1 MNENNKRYLNDV
13 KNRFLPL
20 PRNAVEEYEPE
31 PNLSDFEIIK
41 EVGVGSF
48 GKVYLV
54 SHKKTRHKFALKT
67 IDKLDEVNFEEKSY
81 FSREI
86 EIMYKL
92 NHPNICK
99 LFSHFEDDNYCYFL
113 LQYIPNGNAFS
124 LIPKDGKK
132 QQNMKLIASVMK
144 DVISAIYYLHN
155 MKPIIVH
162 RDIKPENILLDENS
176 KAYLTDFGWSNYIK
190 NHRIRNTVCGTPL
203 YLPPEMVSETGHNE
217 KADIWC
223 IGVLLFELST
233 GKVPFEGNDYSTVKS
248 NISHLNISWPSDID
262 PDVKDLVS
270 KILRKNPNERL
281 SIEKILSHSFFTK
294 YFPNAVKELIKPRE
308 QPHKVFI
315 VNIDDPN
322 TWSPIKARVNSTRIP
337 SKAIN
342 KNITKSINA
351 DNILINPTNSNNNLD
366 DIKRTQT
373 MLYNANLES
382 SLIKENNSNNSNNK
396 NFRINNNQN
405 PISKVNNNNRVNF
418 FNSKTSNI
426 NDINNNYRNLN
437 QNNQINNTSNY
448 NFRTIEVK
456 ITKDLAQ
463 NNNISTMNKNEN
475 DNSNKKYDSNKQIRL
490 KVNTNYLNNNNSKN
504 NNSNNNTNN
513 NTNNYYLATSNNNNK
528 TISSTSTVTSTTE
541 GNYIS
546 SANCHRN
553 KIKISS
559 PDNKKELDNKY
570 SELSKKYD
578 SLKKE
583 YDNWK
588 NNEIEKLRK
597 ELREKENTLSQLMHQ
612 HKSCEFPE
620 NENNFK
626 KLESL
631 YEVLKFENNEL
642 KAKIRNYPKYLKD
655 KKKNEIDSNNNRR
668 SLDNSNIKFPNN
680 NLDSKTQKN
689 IDAIIKDKDKQ
700 ISKYKEELRIKREKE
715 KERFVMLINR
725 YDRTLIVQEKE
736 NEDLKSKL
744 RELERQLY

>member
-1 MNENNKRYLNDV
+1 MNEINKKYLNDV
-13 KNRFLPL
+13 ENRFLPL

-31 PNLSDFEIIK
+31 PKITDFELIK
-41 EVGVGSF
+41 ELGVGSF

-54 SHKKTRHKFALKT
+54 YHKKTKHKFALKS
-67 IDKLDEVNFEEKSY
+67 IDKLDEVNYEEKSY

-99 LFSHFEDDNYCYFL
+99 LFSHFEDNNYCYFL
-113 LQYIPNGNAFS
+113 LQYIPNGSAFD
-124 LIPKDGKK
+124 LIPKNGKK

-144 DVISAIYYLHN
+144 DLISAIYYLHN
-155 MKPIIVH
+155 MQPTIVH

-176 KAYLTDFGWSNYIK
+176 KAYLTDFGWSNYIR

-233 GKVPFEGNDYSTVKS
+233 GKVPFEGNDYTTVKY
-248 NISHLNISWPSDID
+248 NISRLNISWPSDIE

-270 KILRKNPNERL
+270 KILKKNPNERL

-294 YFPNAVKELIKPRE
+294 YFPNAVKELIKPKD

-315 VNIDDPN
+315 VNSDDPN
-322 TWSPIKARVNSTRIP
+322 TWSPTKTRVNSTKIP
-337 SKAIN
+337 N
-342 KNITKSINA
+342 KTTNNNITNSNNV
-351 DNILINPTNSNNNLD
+351 DNNPTNSINNNNNNLSNV
-366 DIKRTQT
+366 KKTKT
-373 MLYNANLES
+373 MYYKSNLAS
-382 SLIKENNSNNSNNK
+382 SPIKENNNNNSKNK
-396 NFRINNNQN
+396 NIISTNSNQN
-405 PISKVNNNNRVNF
+405 LINKVNNNRVNIISPKPRYT
-418 FNSKTSNI
+418 NDNNNNKYQNNLI
-426 NDINNNYRNLN
+426 NNASNNNYR
-437 QNNQINNTSNY
+437 
-448 NFRTIEVK
+448 TIDNK
-456 ITKDLAQ
+456 TTKNMAQ
-463 NNNISTMNKNEN
+463 KNNISTMNKN
-475 DNSNKKYDSNKQIRL
+475 DNSNRKNNDSNKQKRL
-490 KVNTNYLNNNNSKN
+490 KINTNYYSNNNNNSKN
-504 NNSNNNTNN
+504 NTSSNNIS
-513 NTNNYYLATSNNNNK
+513 NYYLTTSNNNNK
-528 TISSTSTVTSTTE
+528 TFSKASTTTCTTE
-541 GNYIS
+541 GNYINS
-546 SANCHRN
+546 VNYHKN
-553 KIKISS
+553 KIKINS

-570 SELSKKYD
+570 SDLSKKYD

-597 ELREKENTLSQLMHQ
+597 ELREKENTLSQLMRQ

-626 KLESL
+626 KLETF
-631 YEVLKFENNEL
+631 YEDLKFENNEL
-642 KAKIRNYPKYLKD
+642 KAKIRNYSKYLKD
-655 KKKNEIDSNNNRR
+655 KKKNENDSSNNK
-668 SLDNSNIKFPNN
+668 STLDNNNIKFPNN

-715 KERFVMLINR
+715 KERFAILINK
-725 YDRTLIVQEKE
+725 YDRTLICQERE
-736 NEDLKSKL
+736 NEDLKIKL
-744 RELERQLY
+744 RELERLFY

>member
-1 MNENNKRYLNDV
+1 MNEINKKYLNDV
-13 KNRFLPL
+13 ENRFLPL

-31 PNLSDFEIIK
+31 PKISDFELIK
-41 EVGVGSF
+41 ELGVGSF

-54 SHKKTRHKFALKT
+54 YHKKTKHKFALKS
-67 IDKLDEVNFEEKSY
+67 IDKLDEVNYEEKSY

-99 LFSHFEDDNYCYFL
+99 LFSHFEDNNYCYFL
-113 LQYIPNGNAFS
+113 LQYIPNGSAFD
-124 LIPKDGKK
+124 LIPQIGKK

-144 DVISAIYYLHN
+144 DLISAIYYLHN
-155 MKPIIVH
+155 MQPTIVH

-176 KAYLTDFGWSNYIK
+176 KAYLTDFGWSNYIR

-233 GKVPFEGNDYSTVKS
+233 GKVPFEGNDYTTVKY
-248 NISHLNISWPSDID
+248 NISRLNISWPSDIE

-270 KILRKNPNERL
+270 KILKKNPNERP

-294 YFPNAVKELIKPRE
+294 YFPNAVKELIKPKD

-315 VNIDDPN
+315 VNSDDPN
-322 TWSPIKARVNSTRIP
+322 TWSPTKTKVSSTKIPNKTTNNNIKNS
-337 SKAIN
+337 N
-342 KNITKSINA
+342 NA
-351 DNILINPTNSNNNLD
+351 DNNPINSINSSNNNLD
-366 DIKRTQT
+366 NVKRTKT
-373 MLYNANLES
+373 MYYKSNLATS
-382 SLIKENNSNNSNNK
+382 PIKENSNNNANNK
-396 NFRINNNQN
+396 NISINNNQN
-405 PISKVNNNNRVNF
+405 LINKMNNNKVNIISPKPRYTNDNNNNQN
-418 FNSKTSNI
+418 NPINNI
-426 NDINNNYRNLN
+426 SNNNYR
-437 QNNQINNTSNY
+437 
-448 NFRTIEVK
+448 TIDNK
-456 ITKDLAQ
+456 TTKNITQK
-463 NNNISTMNKNEN
+463 NNINSMNKN
-475 DNSNKKYDSNKQIRL
+475 DNSNRKNNDSNKQKRL
-490 KVNTNYLNNNNSKN
+490 KINTNCYNINNNNNNSKN
-504 NNSNNNTNN
+504 KTSNNNIS
-513 NTNNYYLATSNNNNK
+513 NYYLTVSNNNNK
-528 TISSTSTVTSTTE
+528 TISKASTTTCTTE
-541 GNYIS
+541 GNYINS
-546 SANCHRN
+546 VNCHRN
-553 KIKISS
+553 KIKINS
-559 PDNKKELDNKY
+559 PDNKKEIDNKY
-570 SELSKKYD
+570 SDLSKKYD

-597 ELREKENTLSQLMHQ
+597 ELREKENTLSQLMRQ

-626 KLESL
+626 KLETF
-631 YEVLKFENNEL
+631 YEDLKFENNEL
-642 KAKIRNYPKYLKD
+642 KAKIRNYSKYLKD
-655 KKKNEIDSNNNRR
+655 KKKNENDSGNNKR

-715 KERFVMLINR
+715 KERFAMLIYK
-725 YDRTLIVQEKE
+725 YDRTLIGQERE
-736 NEDLKSKL
+736 NEDLKIKL
-744 RELERQLY
+744 RELERQLLNFI

>member
-1 MNENNKRYLNDV
+1 MNEINKKYLNDV
-13 KNRFLPL
+13 ENRFLPL

-31 PNLSDFEIIK
+31 PKISDFELIK
-41 EVGVGSF
+41 ELGVGSF

-54 SHKKTRHKFALKT
+54 YHKKTKHKFALKS
-67 IDKLDEVNFEEKSY
+67 IDKLDEVNYEEKSY

-99 LFSHFEDDNYCYFL
+99 LFSHFEDNNYCYFL
-113 LQYIPNGNAFS
+113 LQYIPNGSAFD
-124 LIPKDGKK
+124 LIPQIGKK

-144 DVISAIYYLHN
+144 DLISAIYYLHN
-155 MKPIIVH
+155 MQPTIVH

-176 KAYLTDFGWSNYIK
+176 KAYLTDFGWSNYIR

-233 GKVPFEGNDYSTVKS
+233 GKVPFEGNDYTTVKY
-248 NISHLNISWPSDID
+248 NISRLNISWPSDIE

-270 KILRKNPNERL
+270 KILKKNPNERP

-294 YFPNAVKELIKPRE
+294 YFPNAVKELIKPKD

-315 VNIDDPN
+315 VNSDDPN
-322 TWSPIKARVNSTRIP
+322 TWSPTKTKVSSTKIPNKTTNNNIKNS
-337 SKAIN
+337 N
-342 KNITKSINA
+342 NA
-351 DNILINPTNSNNNLD
+351 DNNPINSINSSNNMDNV
-366 DIKRTQT
+366 KRTKT
-373 MLYNANLES
+373 MYYKSNLATS
-382 SLIKENNSNNSNNK
+382 PIKE
-396 NFRINNNQN
+396 
-405 PISKVNNNNRVNF
+405 
-418 FNSKTSNI
+418 
-426 NDINNNYRNLN
+426 
-437 QNNQINNTSNY
+437 
-448 NFRTIEVK
+448 
-456 ITKDLAQ
+456 
-463 NNNISTMNKNEN
+463 
-475 DNSNKKYDSNKQIRL
+475 
-490 KVNTNYLNNNNSKN
+490 
-504 NNSNNNTNN
+504 NSNNNTNN
-513 NTNNYYLATSNNNNK
+513 KNISTNNNQNLINKMNNNKVNIISPKPKYTNDNNNNQNNPINNISNNNYRTIDNKTTKNITQKNNINSMNKNDNSNRKNNDSNKQKRLKINTNCYNINNNNNNSKNKTSNNNISNYYLTVSNNNNK
-528 TISSTSTVTSTTE
+528 TISKASTTTCTTE
-541 GNYIS
+541 GNYINS
-546 SANCHRN
+546 VNCHRN
-553 KIKISS
+553 KIKINS
-559 PDNKKELDNKY
+559 PDNKKEIDNKY
-570 SELSKKYD
+570 SDLSKKYD

-597 ELREKENTLSQLMHQ
+597 ELREKENTLSQLMRQ

-626 KLESL
+626 KLETF
-631 YEVLKFENNEL
+631 YEDLKFENNEL
-642 KAKIRNYPKYLKD
+642 KAKIRNHSKYLKD
-655 KKKNEIDSNNNRR
+655 KKKNENDSGNNKR

-715 KERFVMLINR
+715 KERFVTLINR